1 MHPPFLLSSERND
14 DDDDDDDDDNDDD
27 DDDDDGDD
35 YDDRDHD
42 DTRKCRPSRARNVSL
57 IFWGKKNSD
66 PTKSSA
72 QVNWFVLNL
81 LCDGFSRHLCCECI
95 LMKITDTGGDCD

>member
-1 MHPPFLLSSERND
+1 MMVMIMMTVTMMTPENA
-14 DDDDDDDDDNDDD
+14 
-27 DDDDDGDD
+27 
-35 YDDRDHD
+35 DRVVPE
-42 DTRKCRPSRARNVSL
+42 TLVL
-57 IFWGKKNSD
+57 FFGEKKNSD